1 MRTRVASTLRMLVRI
16 FRISKLPA
24 DTSAMAP
31 KLSPVP
37 VICRSAVR
45 ARAPD
50 GVRLTALGAPWMST
64 RTHILREYRAA
75 EEWVEAARANR
86 IGLVRVA
93 CWRSPHAVGG
103 RPSSASRR
111 HSGLRSQYSRSSRWV
126 PGRAGRYLRHCSTAS
141 PLRPHRG
148 QILQAARE
156 RRAAHV
162 GLLRRSVRA
171 GGPGC

>member
-1 MRTRVASTLRMLVRI
+1 MSFQRYGCSCEYFE
-16 FRISKLPA
+16 FRNSQQ
-24 DTSAMAP
+24 T
-31 KLSPVP
+31 
-37 VICRSAVR
+37 R
-45 ARAPD
+45 ARWRQSFRQSLQSVVRQFERVSD

-93 CWRSPHAVGG
+93 CWRSPHAVRR
-103 RPSSASRR
+103 RPSTASRR